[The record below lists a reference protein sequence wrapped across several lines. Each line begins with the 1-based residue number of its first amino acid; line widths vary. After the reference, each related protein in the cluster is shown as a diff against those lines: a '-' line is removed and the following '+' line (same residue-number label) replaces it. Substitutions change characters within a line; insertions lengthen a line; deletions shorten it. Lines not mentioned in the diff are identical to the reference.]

1 MRRSEFLRLLNNVPQ
16 RLVLASMGVIK
27 GGLYGLQKLFQLAD
41 GRSLYLDLEVAQR
54 LEQTVSIGQEFWLCK
69 RKPAGKREKTRWDIY
84 LEDPT
89 LQDGE
94 SDLERDLRL
103 SIAEVRSS
111 NGKSSD
117 IEFDTAPPKP
127 PETPAAGPIPV
138 AEEPLTPET
147 PARENAAPIELVK
160 TTPSWAITLV
170 NHTNELIDAYSKCLH
185 HANQYGVTVKSD
197 DVRTLLV
204 TTFINLCQRN
214 GRKGV
219 A

>member
-1 MRRSEFLRLLNNVPQ
+1 L
-16 RLVLASMGVIK
+16 
-27 GGLYGLQKLFQLAD
+27 
-41 GRSLYLDLEVAQR
+41 
-54 LEQTVSIGQEFWLCK
+54 GQEFWLCK
-69 RKPAGKREKTRWDIY
+69 RKPAGKGQKPRWDIY

-89 LQDGE
+89 PQDGE

-103 SIAEVRSS
+103 SIQEFHSPNA
-111 NGKSSD
+111 KSSS
-117 IEFDTAPPKP
+117 IELEGPPKP
-127 PETPAAGPIPV
+127 PEAPATGPTPV
-138 AEEPLTPET
+138 ADEPLTPE
-147 PARENAAPIELVK
+147 PPSRENAAPIELVK
-160 TTPSWAITLV
+160 KTPSWAITLV